1 MNIRRVEVE
10 IIAGQIRLRI
20 YSGYATT
27 ALPMACEV
35 DPATA
40 LVLASKLE
48 AAVHTVCPE
57 GLPES
62 QPKANPKPINPSQY
76 D

>member
-10 IIAGQIRLRI
+10 IVGGQIIARI
-20 YSGYATT
+20 FSGYATT
-27 ALPMACEV
+27 ALPMACSI

-48 AAVHTVCPE
+48 AAVHTVCPN
-57 GLPES
+57 GGAES
-62 QPKANPKPINPSQY
+62 QSQPQP
-76 D
+76 